1 MQLGLACHVC
11 GQLNALSALACT
23 RCGTVLAPS
32 PAAGPAA
39 GAHPPVATPV
49 GNTAVSPPAG
59 AGYPPTGS
67 GGGPP
72 PPPASA
78 GSYGAPASPQPYSP
92 SKPTAGGY
100 APAAPSGGYVP
111 STPSAAAYVPA
122 PATTRGYPAGR
133 PGARGVPGA
142 PPGGGTPPAGLED
155 LETLPQQRF
164 DPATG
169 QPLAGSADQPAPA
182 AKTMFFGALQQQPVV
197 PRLVVIKGEGGDG
210 ATYHLRGTTTTIG
223 RSAAD
228 ITFSEDPFLS
238 PEHAKFS
245 SQNGRLFVQ
254 DVGSANGVF
263 LRIKKPTPL
272 EDGAHLLVGE
282 QLLRL
287 AHRPFGDG
295 SPNANGTYFYG
306 SPRPVGEFQLIQHL
320 AGGGEGRTVTAEGS
334 SLSLGREGNT
344 MNFPDDRFISGH
356 HARLDAS
363 SDGDHVIL
371 TDTGSRNGTFIR
383 LTGAQ
388 ELFHGDYLFVGQ
400 QLLRVEIA

>member
-11 GQLNALSALACT
+11 GQLNALSAQACT
-23 RCGTVLAPS
+23 RCGTVLAPAS
-32 PAAGPAA
+32 GGEPAAAGHPPPGAQEAA
-39 GAHPPVATPV
+39 GAYARMP
-49 GNTAVSPPAG
+49 GAG
-59 AGYPPTGS
+59 GYPPTTS
-67 GGGPP
+67 APHAYSAPTTGGYM
-72 PPPASA
+72 PPA
-78 GSYGAPASPQPYSP
+78 PAVAYE
-92 SKPTAGGY
+92 
-100 APAAPSGGYVP
+100 
-111 STPSAAAYVPA
+111 TPSAGGFVHA
-122 PATTRGYPAGR
+122 PATTA
-133 PGARGVPGA
+133 ARGVDSPVPPPGGPRIQAVPGA

-169 QPLAGSADQPAPA
+169 QPIPGTADQQPAGA

-223 RSAAD
+223 RNAAD

-272 EDGAHLLVGE
+272 ENGAHLLVGE

-287 AHRPFGDG
+287 VHHPFGDG
-295 SPNANGTYFYG
+295 SPNDDGTYFYG
-306 SPRPVGEFQLIQHL
+306 SPRPAGEFQVIQHL
-320 AGGGEGRTVTAEGS
+320 AGGGEGRTVTADGA

-344 MNFPDDRFISGH
+344 MNFPNDRFISGH
-356 HARLDAS
+356 HARIDAS

>member
-23 RCGTVLAPS
+23 RCGTVLAPA
-32 PAAGPAA
+32 PVAGPAA
-39 GAHPPVATPV
+39 GAHPP
-49 GNTAVSPPAG
+49 TAAHPFAV
-59 AGYPPTGS
+59 
-67 GGGPP
+67 PP
-72 PPPASA
+72 PPPA
-78 GSYGAPASPQPYSP
+78 GYPPA
-92 SKPTAGGY
+92 PTAAGPYDAPPAPGGY
-100 APAAPSGGYVP
+100 AASKATVGGHAPAIPATG
-111 STPSAAAYVPA
+111 AYVPA
-122 PATTRGYPAGR
+122 PATARGQPPSR
-133 PGARGVPGA
+133 PGVRPVPGA

-164 DPATG
+164 DPSTG
-169 QPLAGSADQPAPA
+169 QPLTGAADQPTPA

-223 RSAAD
+223 RSEAD

-272 EDGAHLLVGE
+272 DDGAFILVGE

-295 SPNANGTYFYG
+295 APNANGTYFYG
-306 SPRPVGEFQLIQHL
+306 SPRPVGEFQLVQHL
-320 AGGGEGRTVTAEGS
+320 AGGGEGRTVTAEGA

-383 LTGAQ
+383 ITGAQ

>member
-11 GQLNALSALACT
+11 GQLNALSAQACT
-23 RCGTVLAPS
+23 RCGTVLAPAPVAPSVAHPPMGAAPRSS
-32 PAAGPAA
+32 PAAPRSPASSA
-39 GAHPPVATPV
+39 YASA
-49 GNTAVSPPAG
+49 APAG
-59 AGYPPTGS
+59 GYVP
-67 GGGPP
+67 
-72 PPPASA
+72 A
-78 GSYGAPASPQPYSP
+78 GSTGAYAP
-92 SKPTAGGY
+92 SKPT
-100 APAAPSGGYVP
+100 SGGYVP
-111 STPSAAAYVPA
+111 GSPSTAVVAPASTAGGYVPA
-122 PATTRGYPAGR
+122 PATTAARGGYPAGAPGLVR
-133 PGARGVPGA
+133 PVPGA

-169 QPLAGSADQPAPA
+169 QPLAGEADQTPPPA

-210 ATYHLRGTTTTIG
+210 ATYHLRGTNTTIG
-223 RSAAD
+223 RSSAE

-238 PEHAKFS
+238 PEHAKFT

-272 EDGAHLLVGE
+272 DGGAYLLVGE

-295 SPNANGTYFYG
+295 SPNVDGTYFYG
-306 SPRPVGEFQLIQHL
+306 SPRPAGEFQVVQYL

>member
-1 MQLGLACHVC
+1 
-11 GQLNALSALACT
+11 
-23 RCGTVLAPS
+23 
-32 PAAGPAA
+32 
-39 GAHPPVATPV
+39 
-49 GNTAVSPPAG
+49 
-59 AGYPPTGS
+59 
-67 GGGPP
+67 
-72 PPPASA
+72 
-78 GSYGAPASPQPYSP
+78 
-92 SKPTAGGY
+92 
-100 APAAPSGGYVP
+100 
-111 STPSAAAYVPA
+111 
-122 PATTRGYPAGR
+122 
-133 PGARGVPGA
+133 
-142 PPGGGTPPAGLED
+142 
-155 LETLPQQRF
+155 
-164 DPATG
+164 
-169 QPLAGSADQPAPA
+169 
-182 AKTMFFGALQQQPVV
+182 VV

-223 RSAAD
+223 RSAAE

-272 EDGAHLLVGE
+272 GDGAHLLVGE

-287 AHRPFGDG
+287 VHRPFGDG
-295 SPNANGTYFYG
+295 SPNADGTYFYG
-306 SPRPVGEFQLIQHL
+306 SPRPMGEFQVIQHL
-320 AGGGEGRTVTAEGS
+320 AGGGEGRTVTADGA

>member
-1 MQLGLACHVC
+1 
-11 GQLNALSALACT
+11 
-23 RCGTVLAPS
+23 
-32 PAAGPAA
+32 
-39 GAHPPVATPV
+39 
-49 GNTAVSPPAG
+49 
-59 AGYPPTGS
+59 
-67 GGGPP
+67 
-72 PPPASA
+72 
-78 GSYGAPASPQPYSP
+78 
-92 SKPTAGGY
+92 
-100 APAAPSGGYVP
+100 
-111 STPSAAAYVPA
+111 
-122 PATTRGYPAGR
+122 
-133 PGARGVPGA
+133 
-142 PPGGGTPPAGLED
+142 
-155 LETLPQQRF
+155 LPQQRF

-169 QPLAGSADQPAPA
+169 QPIPGTADQPATA

-223 RSAAD
+223 RNVAD

-272 EDGAHLLVGE
+272 ENGAHLLVGE

-287 AHRPFGDG
+287 VHHPFGDG
-295 SPNANGTYFYG
+295 SPNEDGTYFYG
-306 SPRPVGEFQLIQHL
+306 SPRPVGEFQVIQHL
-320 AGGGEGRTVTAEGS
+320 AGGGEGRTVTADGA

>member
-11 GQLNALSALACT
+11 GQLNALSAQACT
-23 RCGTVLAPS
+23 RCGTVVAPAPVTGLAASGYPS
-32 PAAGPAA
+32 AGLAARG
-39 GAHPPVATPV
+39 
-49 GNTAVSPPAG
+49 
-59 AGYPPTGS
+59 GYPPTGATTPAP
-67 GGGPP
+67 GGR
-72 PPPASA
+72 S
-78 GSYGAPASPQPYSP
+78 
-92 SKPTAGGY
+92 
-100 APAAPSGGYVP
+100 APAAR
-111 STPSAAAYVPA
+111 A
-122 PATTRGYPAGR
+122 PARATAPPDGPPRVRAATPES
-133 PGARGVPGA
+133 
-142 PPGGGTPPAGLED
+142 PPGGPED
-155 LETLPQQRF
+155 LETMPQQRF

-169 QPLAGSADQPAPA
+169 KPLSGAADQQPATGA

-228 ITFSEDPFLS
+228 ITFTEDPFLS
-238 PEHAKFS
+238 PEHAKFT
-245 SQNGRLFVQ
+245 SQHGRLFVQ
-254 DVGSANGVF
+254 DAGSANGVF

-272 EDGAHLLVGE
+272 EDGAYVLVGE

-287 AHRPFGDG
+287 VHHPFGDG
-295 SPNANGTYFYG
+295 APNDDGTYFYG
-306 SPRPVGEFQLIQHL
+306 SPRPVGEFQLTQLL
-320 AGGGEGRTVTAEGS
+320 AGGGEGRTVTADGA
-334 SLSLGREGNT
+334 SLSMGREGNT

-383 LTGAQ
+383 ITGAQ

>member
-11 GQLNALSALACT
+11 GQLNALSAQACT
-23 RCGTVLAPS
+23 RCGTVLAPA
-32 PAAGPAA
+32 PVAT
-39 GAHPPVATPV
+39 GAHP
-49 GNTAVSPPAG
+49 
-59 AGYPPTGS
+59 S
-67 GGGPP
+67 GGGYAP
-72 PPPASA
+72 S
-78 GSYGAPASPQPYSP
+78 GSTGAYLP

-100 APAAPSGGYVP
+100 APAAPGYLP
-111 STPSAAAYVPA
+111 ATPSAGAYVAA
-122 PATTRGYPAGR
+122 PATTAARGYPAGAPPR
-133 PGARGVPGA
+133 TAPGA
-142 PPGGGTPPAGLED
+142 PPGGGTPPAGVED
-155 LETLPQQRF
+155 LETRPQQRF

-169 QPLAGSADQPAPA
+169 EPLPGAADQPPATA

-223 RSAAD
+223 RSAAE

-272 EDGAHLLVGE
+272 GDGAHLLVGE

-287 AHRPFGDG
+287 VHRPFGDG
-295 SPNANGTYFYG
+295 APNADGTYFYG
-306 SPRPVGEFQLIQHL
+306 SPRPMGEFQVIQHL
-320 AGGGEGRTVTAEGS
+320 AGGGEGRTVTADGA

>member
-11 GQLNALSALACT
+11 GQLNALSAQACT
-23 RCGTVLAPS
+23 RCGTVLAP
-32 PAAGPAA
+32 ALVAGPMV
-39 GAHPPVATPV
+39 AHAMP
-49 GNTAVSPPAG
+49 GDHAVTSVTSP
-59 AGYPPTGS
+59 
-67 GGGPP
+67 GGPP
-72 PPPASA
+72 PPPS
-78 GSYGAPASPQPYSP
+78 
-92 SKPTAGGY
+92 AGGY
-100 APAAPSGGYVP
+100 ATSKPTVGGHAPSYVP
-111 STPSAAAYVPA
+111 PAPSAAAYVPA
-122 PATTRGYPAGR
+122 PATTAARGYPAARMAR
-133 PGARGVPGA
+133 PVPGA
-142 PPGGGTPPAGLED
+142 PPGGGSPPAGLED
-155 LETLPQQRF
+155 LETHPQQRF

-169 QPLAGSADQPAPA
+169 QPLTGAADQPAPA

-282 QLLRL
+282 QLLRV

-295 SPNANGTYFYG
+295 SPNAAGTYFYG
-306 SPRPVGEFQLIQHL
+306 SPRPAGEFQVIQHL
-320 AGGGEGRTVTAEGS
+320 AGGGEGRTVTADGS

>member
-11 GQLNALSALACT
+11 GQLNALSVQVCM
-23 RCGTVLAPS
+23 RCGTVLAPAPVGGA
-32 PAAGPAA
+32 PAAG
-39 GAHPPVATPV
+39 
-49 GNTAVSPPAG
+49 
-59 AGYPPTGS
+59 GYPPT
-67 GGGPP
+67 
-72 PPPASA
+72 AA
-78 GSYGAPASPQPYSP
+78 KAQSPL
-92 SKPTAGGY
+92 
-100 APAAPSGGYVP
+100 
-111 STPSAAAYVPA
+111 
-122 PATTRGYPAGR
+122 
-133 PGARGVPGA
+133 PGA
-142 PPGGGTPPAGLED
+142 PPGGGVPPAGLED
-155 LETLPQQRF
+155 LETSPQQRF

-169 QPLAGSADQPAPA
+169 QPLPGSADQTPAPGGGA

-210 ATYHLRGTTTTIG
+210 ATYHLQGTTTTIG
-223 RSAAD
+223 RSSAD

-254 DVGSANGVF
+254 DLESNNGVF

-272 EDGAHLLVGE
+272 YDGSYLLVGE

-287 AHRPFGDG
+287 VHHPFGDG
-295 SPNANGTYFYG
+295 APNDEGTYFYG
-306 SPRPVGEFQLIQHL
+306 SPRPAGEFQVIQRL
-320 AGGGEGRTVTAEGS
+320 AGGGEGRIVTADGA
-334 SLSLGREGNT
+334 SLSMGREGNT

-371 TDTGSRNGTFIR
+371 IDTGSRNGTFVR